1 MDKSDILDAIEDNV
15 NRRLDEI
22 VNPDPDMEHVEGA
35 LNFLRKPDPVSKPR
49 LSPFAF
55 GPWSNWSNCSE
66 NCGIGE
72 KSRTRKCTANGK
84 VSCPADGTC
93 NDDACV
99 YESKQCEIKCLTCAS
114 LTNYCDSKENTECTD
129 VSLAN
134 GTITVCLNFDIH
146 YFHL

>member
-1 MDKSDILDAIEDNV
+1 
-15 NRRLDEI
+15 
-22 VNPDPDMEHVEGA
+22 MEHVEGA

-49 LSPFAF
+49 LSSFAF

-72 KSRTRKCTANGK
+72 KSRTRKCTANVK

-114 LTNYCDSKENTECTD
+114 LTNYCDSKEKTECTD
-129 VSLAN
+129 VSLAK
-134 GTITVCLNFDIH
+134 VSSFKRLNFCFKFLRTGTRYRTTVFCIV
-146 YFHL
+146 FLVVSCILEK

>member
-1 MDKSDILDAIEDNV
+1 
-15 NRRLDEI
+15 
-22 VNPDPDMEHVEGA
+22 MEHVEGA

-49 LSPFAF
+49 LSSFAF

-134 GTITVCLNFDIH
+134 GTITVCLIQF
-146 YFHL
+146 

>member
-1 MDKSDILDAIEDNV
+1 
-15 NRRLDEI
+15 
-22 VNPDPDMEHVEGA
+22 MEHVEGA

-72 KSRTRKCTANGK
+72 KSRTRKCTANGED
-84 VSCPADGTC
+84 SCPPDGTC

-99 YESKQCEIKCLTCAS
+99 HESKQCEIQKCLTCANS
-114 LTNYCDSKENTECTD
+114 SNYCDDKENTECTD

-134 GTITVCLNFDIH
+134 GKITVCLIFEFH
-146 YFHL
+146 YLYL

>member
-1 MDKSDILDAIEDNV
+1 MGAVLREGGNDRAEREGKVMLRTRGQEESRVVDRQHGERAADGKEHRHSCRS
-15 NRRLDEI
+15 RRDQRANEKCE
-22 VNPDPDMEHVEGA
+22 MEHVEGA

-49 LSPFAF
+49 LSSFAF

-99 YESKQCEIKCLTCAS
+99 YESKQCEIK
-114 LTNYCDSKENTECTD
+114 KWK
-129 VSLAN
+129 
-134 GTITVCLNFDIH
+134 
-146 YFHL
+146 